1 MGGKGMNKRERDDFY
16 DKCYDAWRDGKNPDM
31 VNDEKYERKID
42 QGYYPDEFS
51 YKDIYGY

>member
-1 MGGKGMNKRERDDFY
+1 MNKRERDDFY